1 MKCPHCQVEINPDFK
16 EVYLGEYESEMYY
29 SLFCMRCQNPKCK
42 RPILSL
48 GKSKRVDGSTGRVIL
63 YGKGEEITYQQI
75 FPVGSNRIPAAPE
88 VEQIFA
94 EDYNE
99 ACLVLPFSPKASAA
113 LSRRCLQNII
123 RIKENIKKKNLM
135 LEIDELI
142 SLNKLPSFLSDNLQ
156 TIRGFGN
163 IAAHGMEDQVSGQ
176 ILDVEP
182 EEADFLL
189 DILEL
194 MFDFYFVQP
203 AKAAKI
209 RAGLNKKLSSAGKP
223 TV

>member
-1 MKCPHCQVEINPDFK
+1 MKCPHCQVEVNVDF
-16 EVYLGEYESEMYY
+16 SEKYIGKYGNIFY
-29 SLFCMRCQNPKCK
+29 SLFYMRCPNSECDK
-42 RPILSL
+42 PIVLL
-48 GKSKRVDGSTGRVIL
+48 GKANNADKYPDGTISI
-63 YGKGEEITYQQI
+63 EEQPSCNFKQL
-75 FPVGSNRIPAAPE
+75 FPVGSGRMPAAPE
-88 VEQIFA
+88 VEPQFA

-209 RAGLNKKLSSAGKP
+209 RVSLNKKLSSAGKP

>member
-1 MKCPHCQVEINPDFK
+1 MKCPHCLLEVNPCFT
-16 EVYLGEYESEMYY
+16 ESYLGEYEDKNKY
-29 SLFCMRCQNPKCK
+29 SIYSMHCPNNKCRK
-42 RPILSL
+42 LILKL
-48 GKSKRVDGSTGRVIL
+48 ANV
-63 YGKGEEITYQQI
+63 
-75 FPVGSNRIPAAPE
+75 NRIATTMGERSTIISDNIIYPLNSGRTPAATE
-88 VEQIFA
+88 VEPQFA

-99 ACLVLPFSPKASAA
+99 ACLILPFSPKASAA

-209 RAGLNKKLSSAGKP
+209 KAVLNQKLSNAGKP
-223 TV
+223 TI

>member
-94 EDYNE
+94 EDYMK
-99 ACLVLPFSPKASAA
+99 LVW
-113 LSRRCLQNII
+113 
-123 RIKENIKKKNLM
+123 
-135 LEIDELI
+135 
-142 SLNKLPSFLSDNLQ
+142 
-156 TIRGFGN
+156 
-163 IAAHGMEDQVSGQ
+163 
-176 ILDVEP
+176 
-182 EEADFLL
+182 
-189 DILEL
+189 
-194 MFDFYFVQP
+194 YFRLVRKQVQP
-203 AKAAKI
+203 
-209 RAGLNKKLSSAGKP
+209 
-223 TV
+223 

>member
-1 MKCPHCQVEINPDFK
+1 
-16 EVYLGEYESEMYY
+16 
-29 SLFCMRCQNPKCK
+29 
-42 RPILSL
+42 
-48 GKSKRVDGSTGRVIL
+48 
-63 YGKGEEITYQQI
+63 
-75 FPVGSNRIPAAPE
+75 
-88 VEQIFA
+88 
-94 EDYNE
+94 
-99 ACLVLPFSPKASAA
+99 
-113 LSRRCLQNII
+113 
-123 RIKENIKKKNLM
+123 M

>member
-1 MKCPHCQVEINPDFK
+1 MKCPHCQVEINANFT
-16 EVYLGEYESEMYY
+16 ELYIGEYKDVHHSIFYMKCPYKDCRKPIIKLASSNSLDYY
-29 SLFCMRCQNPKCK
+29 TDGRATIENNIKVIETIYP
-42 RPILSL
+42 LSS
-48 GKSKRVDGSTGRVIL
+48 GHT
-63 YGKGEEITYQQI
+63 
-75 FPVGSNRIPAAPE
+75 PAAPE
-88 VEQIFA
+88 VEQQFA

-99 ACLVLPFSPKASAA
+99 ACLILPFSPKASAA

-209 RAGLNKKLSSAGKP
+209 KAVLNQKLSSAGKP
-223 TV
+223 TI

>member
-1 MKCPHCQVEINPDFK
+1 MKCPNKDCSKLILKLANVERTSGGGTLPYTKN
-16 EVYLGEYESEMYY
+16 VLSENIIY
-29 SLFCMRCQNPKCK
+29 P
-42 RPILSL
+42 LSSAHTL
-48 GKSKRVDGSTGRVIL
+48 
-63 YGKGEEITYQQI
+63 
-75 FPVGSNRIPAAPE
+75 AAPE
-88 VEQIFA
+88 VEPQFA

-203 AKAAKI
+203 AKATKI

>member
-1 MKCPHCQVEINPDFK
+1 MKCPHCQVEINESFK
-16 EVYLGEYESEMYY
+16 EDYLGDYENRNHY
-29 SLFCMRCQNPKCK
+29 SIYSMQCPNKDCGRL
-42 RPILSL
+42 ILKLANVERKHTIGMLDCTERIKTENIIYPLS
-48 GKSKRVDGSTGRVIL
+48 SGR
-63 YGKGEEITYQQI
+63 T
-75 FPVGSNRIPAAPE
+75 PAAPE
-88 VEQIFA
+88 VDSKFA
-94 EDYNE
+94 DDYNE

-123 RIKENIKKKNLM
+123 RMKENIKKKNLM
-135 LEIDELI
+135 LEIDELV
-142 SLNKLPSFLSDNLQ
+142 SLNKLPSFLSENLQ

-209 RAGLNKKLSSAGKP
+209 RASLNQKLTSAGKP

>member
-1 MKCPHCQVEINPDFK
+1 MKCPHCQVEINPDFQ
-16 EVYLGEYESEMYY
+16 EYYIGEYKGRHH
-29 SLFCMRCQNPKCK
+29 SLFVMKCPNEK
-42 RPILSL
+42 CDLPIIIL
-48 GKSKRVDGSTGRVIL
+48 GCSEHLDRNKGNFCL
-63 YGKGEEITYQQI
+63 YAPNGIEKKQL
-75 FPVGSNRIPAAPE
+75 FPVGSGRMPAVPE
-88 VEQIFA
+88 VEPQFA

-209 RAGLNKKLSSAGKP
+209 RAGLNQKLSSAGKP

>member
-1 MKCPHCQVEINPDFK
+1 MKCPHCQVEINEDFR
-16 EVYLGEYESEMYY
+16 EVYIGEYKDAHY
-29 SLFCMRCQNPKCK
+29 SVFYMKCPNPDCK
-42 RPILSL
+42 MP
-48 GKSKRVDGSTGRVIL
+48 VIL
-63 YGKGEEITYQQI
+63 LASSKSPMHYSNGKTTLKDSAKKIDIIYPLSSGRT
-75 FPVGSNRIPAAPE
+75 PAASE
-88 VEQIFA
+88 VDSKFA

-123 RIKENIKKKNLM
+123 RMKENIKKKNLM
-135 LEIDELI
+135 LEIDELV
-142 SLNKLPSFLSDNLQ
+142 SLNKLPSFLSENLQ

-209 RAGLNKKLSSAGKP
+209 RASLNQKLTSAGKP

>member
-1 MKCPHCQVEINPDFK
+1 MKCPHCQIEINESFK
-16 EVYLGEYESEMYY
+16 EEYLGEYENKNKYSIYSMKCPNKDCSKLILKLANVERTSVGGTLPYTKNVLSENIIY
-29 SLFCMRCQNPKCK
+29 P
-42 RPILSL
+42 LS
-48 GKSKRVDGSTGRVIL
+48 SART
-63 YGKGEEITYQQI
+63 
-75 FPVGSNRIPAAPE
+75 PAAPE
-88 VEQIFA
+88 VEPQFA

-209 RAGLNKKLSSAGKP
+209 RVSLNKKLSSAGKP